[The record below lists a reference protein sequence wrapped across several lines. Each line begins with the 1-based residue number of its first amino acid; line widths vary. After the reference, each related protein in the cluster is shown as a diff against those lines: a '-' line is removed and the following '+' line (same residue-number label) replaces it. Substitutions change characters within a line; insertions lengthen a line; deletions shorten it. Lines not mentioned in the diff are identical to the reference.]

1 MPLKYLQNPQ
11 QAGGQNGRLMHV
23 LRGWMMVAGLMLAA
37 CKPLGTTVPEAPSRA
52 NLSMELIRLDDG
64 AGPPKGPEGAC
75 WARDVTPM
83 VIETVS
89 EQVMVTPERRDPDG
103 RILDPAAFRSDTHQ
117 RIVQEREEVWFRAP
131 CPQDYTVDFVAT
143 LQRALKA
150 RGFFLQPVTGVMDA
164 ATTDAVHRF
173 QIERGLDSPQLA
185 LAAARELGIIAT
197 DWTSL

>member
-1 MPLKYLQNPQ
+1 
-11 QAGGQNGRLMHV
+11 
-23 LRGWMMVAGLMLAA
+23 MVAGLLLAA
-37 CKPLGTTVPEAPSRA
+37 CKPLGAPVPEAPSRA
-52 NLSMELIRLDDG
+52 DLSMELVRLDEG
-64 AGPPKGPEGAC
+64 AGPPQGPEGAC

-89 EQVMVTPERRDPDG
+89 EQVMVTPERRNAAG
-103 RILDPAAFRSDTHQ
+103 QVTEPASFRTDTHQ

-131 CPQDYTVDFVAT
+131 CPRDYTVEFVAT

-164 ATTDAVHRF
+164 ATDAAVHRF

-185 LAAARELGIIAT
+185 LAAARELGIIAA
-197 DWTSL
+197 DWRAL